1 MAAVFIQMTT
11 VHSIYS
17 KTDDDDDD
25 DKKLCQTSSEPS
37 NPLIRSALA
46 DVN

>member
-17 KTDDDDDD
+17 KTDDDDD